1 MFCLVLSGGT
11 VMRCFMGLAA
21 LVCCVLAGGPAHAEK
36 RVALVIGN
44 GAYTETP
51 GLTNTIN
58 DAADMAAALQ
68 RLDFTVLKGIDL
80 DLRAMQRLI
89 RQFERALTGADIALF
104 FYAGHGMQVSGQN
117 YLVPIDARLAAE
129 GDVDFETLPLNLVL
143 TRMERE
149 AKTSIVLLDACR
161 DNPLARNLA
170 RTMGTRG
177 LSIGQGLA
185 EVKTG
190 IGTLLSFS
198 TQPGNVALDGSGRN
212 SPYTTALLAHIEE
225 PGRDMLSMLAGV
237 RGTVIKATGGKQVP
251 WEHTSLLGPLV
262 LKSATSTQVPL
273 PSTGPPATSASPAR
287 APEVECDRLAAHPA
301 DPQAVTSGIPI
312 DRIDAQRAIR
322 ACDLAKS
329 QYPGEKR
336 FVFQL
341 ARAHGAANDFLRQ
354 KELLEELTRQDY
366 VAAYLALGIV
376 HFNGQGVSED
386 KAHGAKLFRQGA
398 ERGHVL
404 AILSLA
410 EALLKSAQP
419 AERDEGVN
427 WLRKAAQAGN
437 VPAMLAL
444 GRTLLG
450 STDAGQQREAAT
462 WIEKAANAGNADAM
476 FIIGWLH
483 WNGQVLAQD
492 MTKAAHWMQRG
503 AEAGNAGTMEYF
515 GRALLRGLGVT
526 KDEWKAADWLR
537 KAANAGRPSAMI
549 QLARL
554 YWHGTGL
561 PKDRSEAFRR
571 YREAAE
577 LAINTNDTEPLCTLA
592 QINLSGTVITK
603 DLAEAARWFTKAAE
617 GGCTVS
623 MVNLGVMHLEGSG
636 GLPKDQAKAETWF
649 RKATEIAPAA
659 LGCPFADAYLRGKVP
674 PNLVQTVNWFTKAAE
689 AGCPYSMY
697 SMGVILAEG
706 RGLPKDDAKAATWFA
721 KARTGLEQEL
731 DDEDS
736 DTAAAM
742 LADMHRRGR
751 GVPKNDAEAFRL
763 AQTSAERGHPVG
775 MILVGEMYEVGR
787 GTPKNERDAAAWYRK
802 ASEAGAEVAMLHL
815 GRLHAEGRGLAKSE
829 GEARERFR
837 RAARSDFVEHVWR
850 NTLSVLSDPEF
861 NLLRPEY
868 QTATL
873 MLLTLSKEP
882 RYRQRL
888 LGDAAKIAKPV
899 RIALQAR
906 LKSTG
911 HYKGPLNGTLGLT
924 TRAALEAWAAGR

>member
-1 MFCLVLSGGT
+1 
-11 VMRCFMGLAA
+11 MRCFMGLAA

-44 GAYTETP
+44 GAYTDTP

-68 RLDFTVLKGIDL
+68 RLDFMVLKGIDQ

-89 RQFERALTGADIALF
+89 RQFERALAGADIALF

-129 GDVDFETLPLNLVL
+129 GDVDFESLPLNLVL

-177 LSIGQGLA
+177 ASIGQGLA

-198 TQPGNVALDGSGRN
+198 TQPGNVALDGTGRN

-225 PGRDMLSMLAGV
+225 PGRDVLSMLAGV
-237 RGTVIKATGGKQVP
+237 RGAVIKATGGKQVP

-262 LKSATSTQVPL
+262 LKSATATQVPL
-273 PSTGPPATSASPAR
+273 PSTGPPTTIAPPAR
-287 APEVECDRLAAHPA
+287 APEVECDRLAAHPE
-301 DPQAVTSGIPI
+301 DPQAVTSGVAF
-312 DRIDAQRAIR
+312 DRIDARRAAR
-322 ACDLAKS
+322 ACEVARS
-329 QYPGEKR
+329 QYPDEKR

-341 ARAHGAANDFLRQ
+341 ARAHAADKDFARQ
-354 KELLEELTRQDY
+354 KELLEALVREGY
-366 VAAYLALGIV
+366 PAAYFALGLMHV
-376 HFNGQGVSED
+376 SGQGVAED
-386 KAHGAKLFRQGA
+386 KAFGAKLFRQGA
-398 ERGHVL
+398 EKGHLRAML
-404 AILSLA
+404 ALS
-410 EALLKSAQP
+410 EVLLKSTEP
-419 AERDEGVN
+419 AEREEGGRWV
-427 WLRKAAQAGN
+427 RRVAEAGHLST
-437 VPAMLAL
+437 MLAL
-444 GRTLLG
+444 GRTLAV
-450 STDAGQQREAAT
+450 SRDANEQKEGAG
-462 WIEKAANAGNADAM
+462 WIEKAATAGNPESM
-476 FIIGWLH
+476 F
-483 WNGQVLAQD
+483 VLGSLYWSGNALARD
-492 MTKAAHWMQRG
+492 MTKAAHWMQKG
-503 AEAGNAGTMEYF
+503 AEAGNSGAMEWF
-515 GRALLRGLGVT
+515 GRALLGGNGVT

-537 KAANAGRPSAMI
+537 KAADAGRPSAMI

-577 LAINTNDTEPLCTLA
+577 KAINTNDTEPLCTLA
-592 QINLSGTVITK
+592 QINLGGSVVTR

-636 GLPKDQAKAETWF
+636 GLPKDQAKAEAWF
-649 RKATEIAPAA
+649 QRATDKAPAA

-674 PNLVQTVNWFTKAAE
+674 PNLARTVNWFTMAAE
-689 AGCPYSMY
+689 AGCPFSMY

-706 RGLPKDDAKAATWFA
+706 RGLPKDDAKAAAWFV
-721 KARTGLEQEL
+721 KARGGLEENVVEQSG
-731 DDEDS
+731 DD

-742 LADMHRRGR
+742 LADMYRRGR
-751 GVPKNDAEAFRL
+751 GVPKDDAKAFQL
-763 AQTSAERGHPVG
+763 AQTSAQKDHPVG
-775 MILVGEMYEVGR
+775 MILVGAMYELGR
-787 GTPKNERDAAAWYRK
+787 GTTKNEGEAAAWYRK

-815 GRLHAEGRGLAKSE
+815 GRLHAEGRGAAKSE
-829 GEARERFR
+829 AEASQLFD
-837 RAARSDFVEHVWR
+837 RAAKSDFAEHVWR

-861 NLLRPEY
+861 DLLRQPY
-868 QTATL
+868 RTATL

-882 RYRQRL
+882 RYRERL
-888 LGDAAKIAKPV
+888 LADAAKIAQPV

-911 HYKGPLNGTLGLT
+911 HYKGPLNGILGPT
-924 TRAALEAWAAGR
+924 TRAALEGWAAGR